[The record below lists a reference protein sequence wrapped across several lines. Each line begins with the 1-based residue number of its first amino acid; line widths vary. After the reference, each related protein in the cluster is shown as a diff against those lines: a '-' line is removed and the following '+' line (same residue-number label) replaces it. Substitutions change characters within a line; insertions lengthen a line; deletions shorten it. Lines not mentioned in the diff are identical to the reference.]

1 MTMMRKIC
9 ALQERVSRPLAKRQR
24 GAAIKRLPSSSA
36 DDSDHDPE
44 INDHDHD
51 DGYDNYDDDDDDNDN
66 DDYDYYEYCIELE
79 F

>member
-1 MTMMRKIC
+1 MMRKIC

-44 INDHDHD
+44 KNDH
-51 DGYDNYDDDDDDNDN
+51 DDDDND
-66 DDYDYYEYCIELE
+66 DYE
-79 F
+79 

>member
-44 INDHDHD
+44 KNDHNDD
-51 DGYDNYDDDDDDNDN
+51 DGYDNE
-66 DDYDYYEYCIELE
+66 DYDHYE
-79 F
+79 

>member
-9 ALQERVSRPLAKRQR
+9 ALQERVSQPLAKRQR

-44 INDHDHD
+44 KNDHD
-51 DGYDNYDDDDDDNDN
+51 DGYDN
-66 DDYDYYEYCIELE
+66 DDYDHYE
-79 F
+79 